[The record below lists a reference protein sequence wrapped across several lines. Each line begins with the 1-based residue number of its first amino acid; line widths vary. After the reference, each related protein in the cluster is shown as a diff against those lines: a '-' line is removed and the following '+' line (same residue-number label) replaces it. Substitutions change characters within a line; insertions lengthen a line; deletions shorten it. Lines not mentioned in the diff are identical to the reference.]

1 MDKVNLQR
9 LCIIDALIKVNNFN
23 RFLFIYLFLFIQ
35 VQILTIYTH
44 ILDKYTRARTS
55 KLES

>member
-35 VQILTIYTH
+35 VKILTIYTH